1 MEKKK
6 CPQCKNLIL
15 ITSPTCLYCGRPNK
29 FITKEY
35 VNKKWNKDSNKNEF
49 DYIFTNKYLVF
60 ILILNLIFFIYLISS
75 DLFTIIIY
83 STFFFKKLKDF
94 IIISILIESI
104 SPNNTYLFLIFCFF
118 INEIFKLFFS
128 LYSYVRY
135 Y

>member
-6 CPQCKNLIL
+6 CPQCKNLIS

-60 ILILNLIFFIYLISS
+60 ILILI
-75 DLFTIIIY
+75 FTIV
-83 STFFFKKLKDF
+83 
-94 IIISILIESI
+94 III
-104 SPNNTYLFLIFCFF
+104 
-118 INEIFKLFFS
+118 FS
-128 LYSYVRY
+128 
-135 Y
+135 